1 MDAPAP
7 VTTSTATTPVVVVSG
22 ATGGMGAAVVEELAR
37 SDATVVLLGRNAAR
51 LERTREQIDAR
62 TGGAGRLVTYE
73 TDINDTASVDT
84 ALAALAAELGRVD
97 GLVHT
102 AGDGPMAPLDETTD
116 EMWQAT
122 FNGKLMGAVRLT
134 RAVAGPMAAAGG
146 GSVVL
151 VSGIFRK
158 DPDPL
163 FPVNSAV
170 NAAVAAFAK
179 AVSKDLGR
187 FGIRVNVIDP
197 GAVRTPLW
205 DEIAKA
211 LGDRTGAT
219 AEEVTAQV
227 AGQTPL
233 GTLAVPADVAR
244 LVAFLLSPAARHI
257 AGTAITLDGGAT
269 AGL

>member
-1 MDAPAP
+1 MEANAP
-7 VTTSTATTPVVVVSG
+7 TTPVAPVIVVSG

-37 SDATVVLLGRNAAR
+37 SDATVALLGRDAGR
-51 LERTREQIDAR
+51 LERTRQAIEAR

-73 TDINDTASVDT
+73 TDINDSRSVDAT
-84 ALAALAAELGRVD
+84 VAELVAGLGRID
-97 GLVHT
+97 GLVHA
-102 AGDGPMAPLDETTD
+102 AGDGPLAPLNETTD
-116 EMWQAT
+116 DMWQAT

-134 RAVAGPMAAAGG
+134 RAVQGPMTEAGG
-146 GSVVL
+146 GSIVL
-151 VSGIFRK
+151 VSGVFRK

-170 NAAVAAFAK
+170 NAALATFGK

-187 FGIRVNVIDP
+187 SGIRVNVVDP

-205 DEIAKA
+205 DEIAKT

-219 AEEVTAQV
+219 ADQVTTQV
-227 AGQTPL
+227 AAQTPL
-233 GTLAVPADVAR
+233 GTLAEPSDVAQ
-244 LVAFLLSPAARHI
+244 LVAFLLSPAARHL
-257 AGTAITLDGGAT
+257 AGASITLDGGAS

>member
-1 MDAPAP
+1 METNAP
-7 VTTSTATTPVVVVSG
+7 VVAVSG

-37 SDATVVLLGRNAAR
+37 SDATVALLGRDAAR
-51 LERTREQIDAR
+51 LERTRQEIDAR
-62 TGGAGRLVTYE
+62 TGGAGRLVTYQ
-73 TDINDTASVDT
+73 TDINSAGSVDAT
-84 ALAALAAELGRVD
+84 VLGLVTGLGRVD
-97 GLVHT
+97 ALVHA
-102 AGDGPMAPLDETTD
+102 AGDGPLAPLAQSTD
-116 EMWQAT
+116 AMWQAA

-134 RAVAGPMAAAGG
+134 RALAGPMAAAGG

-151 VSGIFRK
+151 VSGVFRK

-170 NAAVAAFAK
+170 NAALAAFAK

-187 FGIRVNVIDP
+187 RGIRVNVVDP
-197 GAVRTPLW
+197 GAVQTPLW

-211 LGDRTGAT
+211 LGERTGAS
-219 AEEVTAQV
+219 AAEVTASV
-227 AGQTPL
+227 AAGTPL
-233 GTLAVPADVAR
+233 GTLAEPHDVAR

-257 AGTAITLDGGAT
+257 AGAAITLDGGAS